1 MEKDSNL
8 LLKKWNIPGIKRFII
23 FGLLSTVLAT
33 LLIGFTEIAGFFDIL
48 VMIPS
53 FAVWL
58 LVLMAAYMILAQI
71 LKAIYIRINKEWV

>member
-1 MEKDSNL
+1 M
-8 LLKKWNIPGIKRFII
+8 
-23 FGLLSTVLAT
+23 
-33 LLIGFTEIAGFFDIL
+33 LLIGFTAIAGFFDL
-48 VMIPS
+48 PVMIPS